1 MSDDLTPDP
10 LPEPDDQDG
19 SLREAFTQLVSTS
32 VSTLNEWIST
42 LNLPVQATRNAGKAL
57 GQLCSAAVDVPVA
70 YLEGVAAEK
79 RALTEART
87 SLVKENAGQIAEKM
101 DVSPEYVHKAEIKVA
116 QKIIKEQ
123 IN

>member
-19 SLREAFTQLVSTS
+19 SLREAFTKLVSTS

-57 GQLCSAAVDVPVA
+57 GQLCS
-70 YLEGVAAEK
+70 G
-79 RALTEART
+79 
-87 SLVKENAGQIAEKM
+87 S
-101 DVSPEYVHKAEIKVA
+101 S
-116 QKIIKEQ
+116 
-123 IN
+123 